1 MSDVNQPKQLKR
13 ELGLFGA
20 ILIGLASMV
29 GAGIFVSL
37 GIATGISGSSVI
49 LALALAGFLAACNGL
64 NIAQLGANH
73 PFSGGVYEYGYRY
86 LTPWLGF
93 IGGWTYLL
101 AKTAV
106 AASAALGFAGYFL
119 KLTGLPEKGLVVAIA
134 EIVIFIFTL
143 VVLGGMRRSKVT
155 TIVIVSVA
163 ISSLLFLVIAGS
175 VVLPANGLQRLS
187 ISITNPGEWSHHV
200 LEATALMF
208 VAYTGYG
215 RIATLGEEVV
225 EPLKNIPRAIIFT
238 TILTI
243 VLYIAVAI
251 VSLASIGAEAFS
263 DAARLQAAPL
273 EVVAESF
280 GIPGA
285 AQILAIGAITAMLGV
300 VLSAILGLSRIFLA
314 MGRRGD
320 MPSFVAKLNDAGTT
334 PYWAVIIVGIAIA
347 LLVLIGDLKTTW
359 SFSAFASLVRSF
371 ITNLAA
377 LQLSDGE
384 RLYPKWLTWFALL
397 SCLFLVFWIEVQFW
411 LIGLGFIA
419 VGLVW
424 HFAIHRYK
432 LVVTKD

>member
-1 MSDVNQPKQLKR
+1 MSDANHPQQLQR
-13 ELGLFGA
+13 ELGLCGA

-37 GIATGISGSSVI
+37 GVATGISGSSVI

-119 KLTGLPEKGLVVAIA
+119 KLTGLQGRGLVVAIA
-134 EIVIFIFTL
+134 EIIILAFTL

-155 TIVIVSVA
+155 TIVIVCVA
-163 ISSLLFLVIAGS
+163 ISSLLFLIIAGLF
-175 VVLPANGLQRLS
+175 VLPANGLQNLS
-187 ISITNPGEWSHHV
+187 ITITNPGEWVQHV

-225 EPLKNIPRAIIFT
+225 EPLKNIPKAIIFT
-238 TILTI
+238 TIITI
-243 VLYIAVAI
+243 VLYIAVAL
-251 VSLASIGAEAFS
+251 VSLGSIGVEAFS
-263 DAARLQAAPL
+263 NAATLQAAPL
-273 EVVAESF
+273 EIVAESF
-280 GIPGA
+280 GIPGS
-285 AQILAIGAITAMLGV
+285 AQIVAVGAITAMLGV
-300 VLSAILGLSRIFLA
+300 VLSAILGLSRILLA

-320 MPSFVAKLNDAGTT
+320 MPSFVAKLNSSGTT
-334 PYWAVIIVGIAIA
+334 PYWAVIIVGVTIA

-377 LQLSDGE
+377 LQMKDEE

-397 SCLFLVFWIEVQFW
+397 SCLFLVFWIEPQFW

-419 VGLVW
+419 VGFGW

-432 LVVTKD
+432 FMVSKK